1 MDALIVFGTRYGA
14 TAKTSQEIATVL
26 HKEGFTVRVV
36 DAKEE
41 KVDNISKY
49 ELIIVAS
56 GIRMGRWTKE
66 PERFLK
72 KFQDELARKKVALFV
87 SSLSGILESDNPDAE
102 EEARRKYL
110 QKKAERY
117 GLHPIAMELLGG
129 FFPIDH
135 LGWMLRKTLQGECAK
150 FEAAGY
156 EKVDGTYDTRDLKA
170 IRKWAKELA
179 QTARA

>member
-1 MDALIVFGTRYGA
+1 MKALIVFGTRYGA
-14 TAKTSQEIATVL
+14 TRGTSEEIGKVL
-26 HKEGFTVRVV
+26 RKEGFTVKVV

-41 KVDNISKY
+41 KVEDIS
-49 ELIIVAS
+49 EFDLIVVAS

-72 KFQDELARKKVALFV
+72 KFQDELARKKVAIFV

-102 EEARRKYL
+102 EDARRKYL
-110 QKKAERY
+110 QEKADKYSLR
-117 GLHPIAMELLGG
+117 PIAMALLGG

-135 LGWMLRKTLQGECAK
+135 LGWMLRKTLQGECVK

-156 EKVDGTYDTRDLKA
+156 EKVDGIYDTRDMGV
-170 IRKWAKELA
+170 IRSWAKELA
-179 QTARA
+179 QKVR